1 MRLVKWCSCSG
12 AQRGKYQWVGK
23 KEREKIGI
31 VTILGKKQLDI
42 VKCCFQECQFST
54 VYVICR
60 KPKLVGKEIKLVRCF
75 TLINV
80 KVHINRFNVSES
92 SAFEQYFFWVGGI
105 FFTIRALFFLII
117 VGEKKP
123 KVLQS
128 LDFPLKFFFGNSPS
142 KVCGRGF
149 VNCDSEIY
157 CTLYLLVIWRLN
169 FHRAILSLQK
179 FLFICAFSCISALS

>member
-1 MRLVKWCSCSG
+1 MTINYHLPTPHPQFLPAVDMYLKKFLQTFWAKMRLVKWCSCSG

-105 FFTIRALFFLII
+105 LFTIRA
-117 VGEKKP
+117 
-123 KVLQS
+123 
-128 LDFPLKFFFGNSPS
+128 FFF
-142 KVCGRGF
+142 F
-149 VNCDSEIY
+149 
-157 CTLYLLVIWRLN
+157 
-169 FHRAILSLQK
+169 
-179 FLFICAFSCISALS
+179 